1 MYCDCG
7 YDVIHEV
14 AMDWSTVWFSVMEL
28 CSKSPS
34 DVPALFILDEA
45 IIYSGL
51 CIVTVD
57 MVLFMK

>member
-1 MYCDCG
+1 MK
-7 YDVIHEV
+7 
-14 AMDWSTVWFSVMEL
+14 L

-57 MVLFMK
+57 MMLFMK